1 MEIGIFKFNK
11 CFSRIWRTGKR
22 YRVDQIGEKAE
33 HWLALMSILQKE
45 EENSFHKYLVFLPM
59 R

>member
-33 HWLALMSILQKE
+33 HW
-45 EENSFHKYLVFLPM
+45 
-59 R
+59 